1 MKKIISIF
9 ITVIMSLTMFSSV
22 TSLADNSVQAPQS
35 NLERSGGGATHGC
48 TWSVITNYT
57 TAKNKLKDKPEIL
70 NKCSPEFFLKYK
82 IYVLSFSVNGAATVR
97 YAEPF
102 KYNVYYPKYLC
113 KCRATYTDYLIVDK
127 NTDFNGIISLNNTYA
142 SNGKSETEWLYPEKI
157 YDFTPDQAPKVQKV
171 TKLKVKSPKKKTIKV
186 SWKKV
191 KNATGYIVKIS
202 PNKKFNFAKTK
213 RYAVK
218 KNSITIKKLKR
229 KKKYYVKVK
238 AYQNVILNGKRVN
251 VYGKE
256 WSKIKSVKIK

>member
-1 MKKIISIF
+1 
-9 ITVIMSLTMFSSV
+9 MSLTMFSSV

-142 SNGKSETEWLYPEKI
+142 SNGKSET
-157 YDFTPDQAPKVQKV
+157 
-171 TKLKVKSPKKKTIKV
+171 V
-186 SWKKV
+186 S
-191 KNATGYIVKIS
+191 
-202 PNKKFNFAKTK
+202 
-213 RYAVK
+213 
-218 KNSITIKKLKR
+218 
-229 KKKYYVKVK
+229 
-238 AYQNVILNGKRVN
+238 
-251 VYGKE
+251 
-256 WSKIKSVKIK
+256 

>member
-35 NLERSGGGATHGC
+35 NLERSGGGATHIC
-48 TWSVITNYT
+48 TWSVITNYA
-57 TAKNKLKDKPEIL
+57 TAKNKLKDKPDIL
-70 NKCSPEFFLKYK
+70 NQCSPEFFLKYK
-82 IYVLSFSVNGAATVR
+82 IYVLSFSVNGAATVT

-102 KYNVYYPKYLC
+102 KYNVYYPEYLC

-127 NTDFNGIISLNNTYA
+127 DTDFNGIISLNNTHFD
-142 SNGKSETEWLYPEKI
+142 NDKSETEWLYPEKI
-157 YDFTPDQAPKVQKV
+157 YVFTPDQAPKVKKV
-171 TKLKVKSPKKKTIKV
+171 TKLKAKSPKKKSIKV

-191 KNATGYIVKIS
+191 KDATGYIVKIS
-202 PNKKFNFAKTK
+202 PNKKFNSVKTK

-218 KNSITIKKLKR
+218 KNQITIKKLKR
-229 KKKYYVKVK
+229 RKKYYVKVK

-256 WSKIKSVKIK
+256 WSKIKTIKTK